1 MPIDFFNF
9 SGEIRIKVYEELLV
23 VPEIVTIEL
32 SLDSP
37 SRPYMVR
44 GSSHLYPEV
53 LLANKMA
60 HREAGPLLYSGNYFR
75 FGIDMPVYETGY
87 DTEHKIFAS
96 FLDHIGLQNT
106 GFLSCLCI
114 AFPAYNNHRPGGIA
128 LEDNSMSTLKLI
140 RDMCTDIAMLE
151 MVLQSDTTAE
161 ALAVVRTQ
169 LNSMPSLKD
178 IKVVV
183 DDGLLCED
191 LIEKMRDWG
200 WTVEVVELEE
210 ASDRFGSDGWGCDDD
225 DYGDEYDDDDNM
237 WFGGFPQRRLAPFTF
252 GDSDSD

>member
-9 SGEIRIKVYEELLV
+9 SSKIRIKVYKELLV

-32 SLDSP
+32 NLDSP

-44 GSSHLYPEV
+44 GSLYLYPEV

-60 HREAGPLLYSGNYFR
+60 HHEAGPLLYSGNYFQ
-75 FGIDMPVYETGY
+75 FGIDMPVYEIGY
-87 DTEHKIFAS
+87 DTEYKIFTS
-96 FLDHIGLQNT
+96 FLNYIGLQNT
-106 GFLSCLCI
+106 GFLSYLYI

-128 LEDNSMSTLKLI
+128 LEDNSMSTLNLI
-140 RDMCTDIAMLE
+140 RDICTDIAMLK

-161 ALAVVRTQ
+161 ALAVVHTQ
-169 LNSMPSLKD
+169 LNSMPLLKD

-191 LIEKMRDWG
+191 LIEKMRNWG
-200 WTVEVVELEE
+200 WTVKVVELKE
-210 ASDRFGSDGWGCDDD
+210 ASDRFGSNSWGYNDD
-225 DYGDEYDDDDNM
+225 DYGDEYGDDDNI
-237 WFGGFPQRRLAPFTF
+237 
-252 GDSDSD
+252 